1 MPDHP
6 FLALGSHE
14 RVSNGIAEYLRWHV
28 RHLRVAVERAAQG
41 DALKDRDMSLAEKIV
56 HLRQKRKLTQKE
68 LAKIIGVHFS
78 HMSRYERGI
87 SLPSVEVVKK
97 ISQVF
102 NVSTD
107 YLLFDDSN
115 ALVQAKITDP
125 ELLQQ
130 FEQISQM
137 TEREKAAIKIVLEG
151 MVVKH
156 QIEQLLGGTS
166 SLALPEDATAAS
178 DYLATQHNQEEH
190 KKFV

>member
-1 MPDHP
+1 VNANTPGNVCSCTPHVYIRR
-6 FLALGSHE
+6 
-14 RVSNGIAEYLRWHV
+14 RVSEGITEYLRSHV
-28 RHLRVAVERAAQG
+28 RHFPVAIARVAQE
-41 DALKDRDMSLAEKIV
+41 DTLKGKDMSFAEKIV

-107 YLLFDDSN
+107 YLLFDDGN
-115 ALVQAKITDP
+115 APVQEKITDP

-156 QIEQLLGGTS
+156 QIEQIMAATP
-166 SLALPEDATAAS
+166 SLPLPEDGMPAGE
-178 DYLATQHNQEEH
+178 YLATRHN
-190 KKFV
+190 